1 MDNCTVCESYHNE
14 VVKKTLPSFKKKIM
28 GVVTKEEKK
37 ASKDKP

>member
-1 MDNCTVCESYHNE
+1 MKLL
-14 VVKKTLPSFKKKIM
+14 KKHFPPFKKKIM